1 MTLGTITQF
10 SPKGP
15 IIPQIPVFLRLK
27 TKATMKNFVEELRWR
42 GMLAQ
47 IMPGTEE
54 LLQKEMVTAYL
65 GTDPT
70 ADSLHIGHLCGIM
83 MLRHLQRCGHKPI
96 ILVGGATGMIGDP
109 SGKSQERNLLNEE
122 ALRHNQECI
131 KKQVAKFLDFDA
143 KEANAAEMVNN
154 YDWMKDF
161 TFLDFA
167 REVGKHITVNYM
179 MAKDSVQQR
188 LNGTARDG
196 LSFTEFTYQLLQG
209 YDFLWLY
216 QHKNC
221 KLQLGGND
229 QWGNITTGTELIRRT
244 LGFENEAFA
253 LTCPLITKAD
263 GKKFGKTESGNIW
276 LDPKRTTP
284 YKFYQF
290 WLNVSDDDAEKYI
303 KIFTSLEKDVIDAL
317 VEEHKKD
324 PGLRVLQKRLAEEVT
339 VMVHSQEALDAAI
352 EASNILFG
360 KSTKEGLEKLDEETF
375 LDIFDGVPQEHI
387 ARTDLEA
394 GIPIVDFMAVN
405 THIFPSKGEARKMT
419 QANGV
424 SVNKEKVTLDK
435 VMTPADLIDGKYIL
449 VQKGKKNYYLVVVE

>member
-1 MTLGTITQF
+1 M
-10 SPKGP
+10 
-15 IIPQIPVFLRLK
+15 R
-27 TKATMKNFVEELRWR
+27 KNFVEELRWR

-109 SGKSQERNLLNEE
+109 SGKSQERNLLNDET
-122 ALRHNQECI
+122 LRHNQECI
-131 KKQVAKFLDFDA
+131 KAQVAKFLDFGTGESGNSGQPD
-143 KEANAAEMVNN
+143 NRAEMVNN

-179 MAKDSVQQR
+179 MAKESVQQR

-209 YDFLWLY
+209 YDFLYLY
-216 QHKNC
+216 QHYGV

-229 QWGNITTGTELIRRT
+229 QWGNMTTGTELIRRT
-244 LGFENEAFA
+244 LGNEVETFA
-253 LTCPLITKAD
+253 LTCPLITKSD

-276 LDPKRTTP
+276 LDPKRTSP

-290 WLNVSDDDAEKYI
+290 WLNVSDDDAERYI
-303 KIFTSLEKDVIDAL
+303 KIFTSLDKETIDAL
-317 VEEHKKD
+317 TEEHKAD
-324 PGLRVLQKRLAEEVT
+324 PGRRVLQKRLAEEVT
-339 VMVHSQEALDAAI
+339 LLVHGQSELDMAI

-360 KSTKEGLEKLDEETF
+360 KATKEALEKLDEQTF
-375 LDIFDGVPQEHI
+375 LDVFDGVEKFTIDRDQLGQPAIELLTTV
-387 ARTDLEA
+387 A
-394 GIPIVDFMAVN
+394 PV
-405 THIFPSKGEARKMT
+405 FPSKGDMRKMV
-419 QANGV
+419 QGGGV
-424 SVNKEKVTLDK
+424 SLNKEKLTDQQRPI
-435 VMTPADLIDGKYIL
+435 TADDLIDGKYL
-449 VQKGKKNYYLVVVE
+449 LAQKGKKNYYLITVK

>member
-1 MTLGTITQF
+1 MI
-10 SPKGP
+10 
-15 IIPQIPVFLRLK
+15 
-27 TKATMKNFVEELRWR
+27 KNFVEELKWR

-70 ADSLHIGHLCGIM
+70 ADSLHIGHLCGVM

-109 SGKSQERNLLNEE
+109 SGKSQERNLLDSET
-122 ALRHNQECI
+122 LYHNQEAI
-131 KKQVAKFLDFDA
+131 KKQVAKFLDFEA
-143 KEANAAEMVNN
+143 KDANAAEMVNN

-209 YDFLWLY
+209 YDFLHLY
-216 QHKNC
+216 KTKGV

-229 QWGNITTGTELIRRT
+229 QWGNMTTGTELIRRT
-244 LGFENEAFA
+244 LGNEAEAYA

-263 GKKFGKTESGNIW
+263 GKKFGKTESGNVW
-276 LDPKRTTP
+276 LDRNRTTP
-284 YKFYQF
+284 YMFYQF
-290 WLNVSDDDAEKYI
+290 WLNVADDEAEKYI
-303 KIFTSLEKDVIDAL
+303 KIFTSLDKPTVDAL
-317 VEEHKKD
+317 IEEHRQD
-324 PGLRVLQKRLAEEVT
+324 PGRRTLQRRLAEEVT
-339 VMVHSQEALDAAI
+339 VMVHSQEDLDMAK

-360 KSTKEGLEKLDEETF
+360 KATKENLLKLDEQTL
-375 LDIFDGVPQEHI
+375 LDVFSGVDKYTIDRSQLGQPAVDLFNLDG
-387 ARTDLEA
+387 
-394 GIPIVDFMAVN
+394 MK
-405 THIFPSKGEARKMT
+405 IFPSKSEMRKLVKGG
-419 QANGV
+419 GV
-424 SVNKEKVTLDK
+424 SLNKEKLAAFDQVVGTD
-435 VMTPADLIDGKYIL
+435 DLIDGKYLL
-449 VQKGKKNYYLVVVE
+449 VQKGKKNYSLLIVK

>member
-1 MTLGTITQF
+1 M
-10 SPKGP
+10 K
-15 IIPQIPVFLRLK
+15 
-27 TKATMKNFVEELRWR
+27 KNFVEELRWR

-54 LLQKEMVTAYL
+54 LLQRETVTAYL

-109 SGKSQERNLLNEE
+109 SGKSQERNLLNDET
-122 ALRHNQECI
+122 LRHNQECI
-131 KKQVAKFLDFDA
+131 KQQVARFLDFDA
-143 KEANAAEMVNN
+143 EGETRAEMVNN

-179 MAKDSVQQR
+179 MAKESVQQR

-209 YDFLWLY
+209 YDFLYLY
-216 QHKNC
+216 QHKGV

-229 QWGNITTGTELIRRT
+229 QWGNMTTGTELIRRT
-244 LGFENEAFA
+244 LGSDVETFA

-263 GKKFGKTESGNIW
+263 GKKFGKTESGNVW

-284 YKFYQF
+284 YRFYQF
-290 WLNVSDDDAEKYI
+290 WLNVSDEEAEKYI
-303 KIFTSLEKDVIDAL
+303 KIFTSLEKDEIDAL
-317 VEEHKKD
+317 IAEHRAD
-324 PGLRVLQKRLAEEVT
+324 PGRRTLQRRLGEEVT
-339 VMVHSQEALDAAI
+339 VMVHGREALDMAI

-360 KSTKEGLEKLDEETF
+360 KATKEALERLDEQTF
-375 LDIFDGVPQEHI
+375 LDVFSGVPQFEI
-387 ARTDLEA
+387 SREQL
-394 GIPIVDFMAVN
+394 GQPAVELF
-405 THIFPSKGEARKMT
+405 TQAAAIFPSKGEMRKLV
-419 QANGV
+419 QGGGV
-424 SVNKEKVTLDK
+424 SLNKEKLTAFDRHVTTD
-435 VMTPADLIDGKYIL
+435 DLIDGKYLL
-449 VQKGKKNYYLVVVE
+449 VQKGKKNYFLVTVK